1 MLRIRIDS
9 GIFYRSVIY
18 FNSKFYK
25 NVFISFSVAACS
37 SSNRMNAS
45 NVAIV
50 WGPSL
55 FAQNDTYDMIGRMNT
70 LTKVLIENYDRIF
83 DTNERLL

>member
-1 MLRIRIDS
+1 VDTIRIAIEEMKEPNKS
-9 GIFYRSVIY
+9 TLRFLIKHLT
-18 FNSKFYK
+18 N
-25 NVFISFSVAACS
+25 VAACS

-55 FAQNDTYDMIGRMNT
+55 FAHNDTYDMIGRMNT
-70 LTKVLIENYDRIF
+70 LTKVLIESYDRIF